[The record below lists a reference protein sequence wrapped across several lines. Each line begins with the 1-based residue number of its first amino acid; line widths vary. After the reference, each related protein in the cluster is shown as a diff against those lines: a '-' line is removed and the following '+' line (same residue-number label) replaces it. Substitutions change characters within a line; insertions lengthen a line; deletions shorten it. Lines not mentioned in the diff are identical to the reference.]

1 MANISKI
8 KLPDGTEYNFKDD
21 VSGYEANQNAFS
33 NVKVGST
40 TIAADSKT
48 DTIELIAGTNI
59 TLTPDATNDTVTIAS
74 SGGGGSSTTT
84 IRRWYETA
92 AGGSN

>member
-8 KLPDGTEYNFKDD
+8 QVPDGTEYNFKDD

-40 TIAADSKT
+40 TIAADSAT
-48 DTIELIAGTNI
+48 DTIELIAGSNI

-74 SGGGGSSTTT
+74 SGGGSSTTT
-84 IRRWYETA
+84 IRRWYETGG
-92 AGGSN
+92 GGSN